1 MPYGKKGELPD
12 AVKALPEHGQEIWM
26 AAFNSASEQY
36 QGDEEKCFAVAWAAV
51 QNKFEKNDAGEWVA
65 KKEGSSH
72 ADSTLPW
79 IQVFR
84 TGRHTD
90 SVGVEKEW
98 KEEDLDKIVSSYNPS
113 GHEAPVVIGHPRDN
127 APAWGW
133 VDGLKREGQFLYAK
147 FKTLVPEFVD
157 MVKKGMFKKRSISI
171 YPDLTLRHI
180 GFLGALPPAVKGLAD
195 IKFEENAV
203 ILTIEFSEEDKQAQE
218 ARAKKYGIAAKEG
231 GHVTKPGEWAA
242 VPDDEFL
249 DPVNYRYPCPN
260 ADQTR
265 AAAAYWGKPDN
276 QAQYSSEE
284 RGIINRRLQE
294 KEKKFK
300 IGEYSESK
308 GGRKMGL
315 REILKGIFT
324 KAIDEI
330 PEDQLQVVSPKTF
343 TEAEVKE
350 RERLAIEKAGKD
362 FSEKE
367 KGIKDREAAVAA
379 KERETRKT
387 EIVSFVEGLKKEG
400 RVVPAMEKIG
410 VGLTPFLVEI
420 GNAATMMEFK
430 EGEAVKKQT
439 PLEFMKS
446 FLGGLPTQIEFREVA
461 TRGAD
466 TGGTDGEKRDK
477 LISDYAE
484 KNKVGYKVAVL
495 AVSKEHPD
503 LFKER

>member
-1 MPYGKKGELPD
+1 MPYGKKEELPD

-26 AAFNSASEQY
+26 AAFNSVFDQY
-36 QGDEEKCFAVAWAAV
+36 KGDEEKCFAVAWAAV
-51 QNKFEKNDAGEWVA
+51 KNKFEKNEKDEWVA
-65 KKEGSSH
+65 KAEHNEGLSGWIEIFRAGKQRDSSGEE
-72 ADSTLPW
+72 
-79 IQVFR
+79 R
-84 TGRHTD
+84 
-90 SVGVEKEW
+90 EW
-98 KEEDLDKIVSSYNPS
+98 SEADLDEIIKNYDPRH
-113 GHEAPVVIGHPRDN
+113 HEAPAVIGHPKEDH
-127 APAWGW
+127 PAWAW
-133 VDGLKREGQFLYAK
+133 TEALKREGKILFARLRDAI
-147 FKTLVPEFVD
+147 PEFAE
-157 MVKKGMFKKRSISI
+157 MVRQGMFKKRSAAFYLQPKLS
-171 YPDLTLRHI
+171 LKHI
-180 GFLGALPPAVKGLAD
+180 GFLGATAPAVKGLAD
-195 IKFEENAV
+195 IKFSGEGVTVEFQDREE
-203 ILTIEFSEEDKQAQE
+203 EKKAQE
-218 ARAKKYGIAAKEG
+218 ARAKKYGIAAKED

-294 KEKKFK
+294 REKKFK
-300 IGEYSESK
+300 IGNYSEKK
-308 GGRKMGL
+308 GGTQMGL
-315 REILKGIFT
+315 RDILKGIFT
-324 KAIDEI
+324 KVIDEI
-330 PEDQLQVVSPKTF
+330 PEDQLQAVPPKIF
-343 TEAEVKE
+343 SEAEVKE
-350 RERLAIEKAGKD
+350 RERLAAEKAGKD

>member
-1 MPYGKKGELPD
+1 MPYGKKEELPD

-26 AAFNSASEQY
+26 AAFNSAFDQY
-36 QGDEEKCFAVAWAAV
+36 KGDEEKSFAVAWAEIK
-51 QNKFEKNDAGEWVA
+51 NKFEKIAGEWVA

-72 ADSTLPW
+72 ADPALPW

-84 TGRHTD
+84 TGIHTD
-90 SVGVEKEW
+90 SAGVEKEW
-98 KEEDLDKIVSSYNPS
+98 KEEDLDKIVSSYRS
-113 GHEAPVVIGHPRDN
+113 SEHEAPVVIGHPKTD
-127 APAWGW
+127 APAYGW
-133 VDGLKREGQFLYAK
+133 VESLKRDGQFLFAK
-147 FKTLVPEFVD
+147 LKDLVPGFVEA
-157 MVKKGMFKKRSISI
+157 VKQGLFKKRSISL
-171 YPDLTLRHI
+171 YPDMTLRHI
-180 GFLGALPPAVKGLAD
+180 GFLGAMPPAIKGLAD
-195 IKFEENAV
+195 IKFEEKEGT
-203 ILTIEFSEEDKQAQE
+203 LTIEFSEGDKQAQE
-218 ARAKKYGIAAKEG
+218 ARAKKYGIAAKED

-260 ADQTR
+260 ADHTR

-294 KEKKFK
+294 REKKFK
-300 IGEYSESK
+300 IGNYSEKK
-308 GGRKMGL
+308 GGTQMGL
-315 REILKGIFT
+315 RDILKGIFT
-324 KAIDEI
+324 KVIDEI
-330 PEDQLQVVSPKTF
+330 PEDQLQAVPPKIF
-343 TEAEVKE
+343 SEAEVKE
-350 RERLAIEKAGKD
+350 RERLAAEKAGKD

-446 FLGGLPTQIEFREVA
+446 FLGGLPKQIEFREVA
-461 TRGAD
+461 VRGAD
-466 TGGTDGEKRDK
+466 TAGTDGEKREK

-484 KNKVGYKVAVL
+484 KNKVGYKEAVL
-495 AVSKEHPD
+495 VISKEYPD